1 MVSFVVFAY
10 AIPVPLAH
18 LFSEVRV
25 RNIIIE
31 KGWYPGLKSIFQTS
45 EAIRKENIEYLKS
58 RIGTSVRR
66 VVKTKITTHSTN
78 QGEALLVSNECKD
91 IGCSENELELRVK
104 LLDGDRRVSNQDS
117 DMFSLKDHIQCFCP
131 LLEEQHSP

>member
-1 MVSFVVFAY
+1 MVAFVVFAY
-10 AIPVPLAH
+10 AIPVPLSH

-31 KGWYPGLKSIFQTS
+31 KGWYSGLKSIFQTS

-66 VVKTKITTHSTN
+66 VVQVKVTAECTNPGKIPCEYIHMDYITK
-78 QGEALLVSNECKD
+78 Q
-91 IGCSENELELRVK
+91 
-104 LLDGDRRVSNQDS
+104 LDDFQ
-117 DMFSLKDHIQCFCP
+117 KP
-131 LLEEQHSP
+131 LCQQ

>member
-45 EAIRKENIEYLKS
+45 EAIRNENIEYLKS

-66 VVKTKITTHSTN
+66 GFKAKITAEITN
-78 QGEALLVSNECKD
+78 PRKA
-91 IGCSENELELRVK
+91 
-104 LLDGDRRVSNQDS
+104 
-117 DMFSLKDHIQCFCP
+117 
-131 LLEEQHSP
+131 